1 MADEVLR
8 NRHAIITG
16 GSRGIGAATAH
27 ALAAHG
33 ATISLMG
40 RDRNALGATAADV
53 ARRHDVDVRA
63 IECDVTDDTS
73 IERAFADAMN
83 AHGEPY
89 ILVNNAGQ
97 AEGAAFV
104 DTTREM
110 WDRLLAVNLT
120 GTFLCSQQVVPAMA
134 RNGGGR
140 IVNIASI
147 AGLKGASRISAYCA
161 SKHGVVGLTRALA
174 TELARTGV
182 TVNAVCPTYV
192 DTEMT
197 GRTLNA
203 VATRLDTTIDEA
215 RKKLTRTI
223 PIGRLITAE
232 EVAATVAFLCLPAA
246 AGITAHC
253 LSVDGGE
260 AQ

>member
-1 MADEVLR
+1 MDEALR
-8 NRHAIITG
+8 DRHAIITG

-27 ALAAHG
+27 ALAALG
-33 ATISLMG
+33 ANISIMG
-40 RDRNALGATAADV
+40 RDRDALGATAADV
-53 ARRHDVDVRA
+53 ARRHAVDVRA
-63 IECDVTDDTS
+63 IECDVTDESS
-73 IERAFADAMN
+73 IRRAFRNAMD
-83 AHGEPY
+83 AHGDPY

-97 AEGAAFV
+97 AEGGAFV
-104 DTTREM
+104 DTTREV

-120 GTFLCSQQVVPAMA
+120 GTFLCSQQVVPAMTRA
-134 RNGGGR
+134 KSGR

-147 AGLKGASRISAYCA
+147 AGLKGASRIAAYCA

-174 TELARTGV
+174 IELARTGV

-197 GRTLNA
+197 DRTLKA
-203 VATRLDTTIDEA
+203 VAARLETSIDDA

-223 PIGRLITAE
+223 PMGRLITAE
-232 EVAATVAFLCLPAA
+232 EVAEAVAFLCLPSSAA
-246 AGITAHC
+246 ITAQC